1 MKKYAETLSSILKT
15 GYKLELLSKETMRFP
30 GSTEQVVAKDKDGK
44 NMPKLEM
51 TDVKRAVP
59 KSHKPI
65 RQHT

>member
-1 MKKYAETLSSILKT
+1 
-15 GYKLELLSKETMRFP
+15 MRFP

-51 TDVKRAVP
+51 KDVKRAVP